1 MDISLLQTWVPI
13 GIGLINLCGLVW
25 AILQSSAKSNADAI
39 VKLSDALAALGDR
52 LVGRIDGVEKRIS
65 TLEDDYRHLP
75 DKESI
80 HRLEVN
86 MTAMAGDVKA
96 MGSEMKNVREIS
108 VMTRDMLLKDTA

>member
-1 MDISLLQTWVPI
+1 MDISFLQTWVPI

-25 AILQSSAKSNADAI
+25 AILQSSAKSNANAI
-39 VKLSDALAALGDR
+39 IKLSDAMVLLGKE
-52 LVGRIDGVEKRIS
+52 LGNRIDGVDKRIS

-86 MTAMAGDVKA
+86 MTAMAGDMKA
-96 MGSEMKNVREIS
+96 MGAEMKSVREIS
-108 VMTRDMLLKDTA
+108 VMTRDMLLKDNA